1 MTTEKNFDLKLAPI
15 GIRKAA
21 ACNGIWS
28 GKFVWFA
35 PDINETYNPI
45 LGKVYNR
52 NHPEG
57 SVILVLEKELAS
69 DYTWKEIREL
79 HK

>member
-1 MTTEKNFDLKLAPI
+1 MFNLKSAPI

-28 GKFVWFA
+28 GRFVWFDY
-35 PDINETYNPI
+35 DINETYNPI

-52 NHPEG
+52 NHPDG
-57 SVILVLEKELAS
+57 LDILVLEKELAL

-79 HK
+79 NK